1 MAATYTAPP
10 NEAPPQ
16 SARAAARERTCRL
29 AFRWIGAIVA
39 LGLASHF
46 AVLLWARH
54 EFTVVEAIVALHSSM
69 LANGWGFYFDLNH
82 YPFTV
87 SPYGPVFYAVSGYLH
102 KWGLPPYLGGRML
115 SFSALLVALWLSW
128 RALGYL
134 TRNAY
139 ARVSSA
145 ILAASTANLLFW
157 GTVGQVDM
165 LAACLSLAGFTV
177 FLEYRE
183 RRQVRALVFSGV
195 LVILAVLT
203 KQTALAAGAAI
214 GLSLLMEERKRAA
227 WWIAGTAA
235 AGATVL
241 WTLNI
246 VTHGRYYDDAFVA
259 NIVPFHM
266 SLYKLRQHAEYLVL
280 TGSGVLVVA
289 CAGLWRMSR
298 RVAPLYLYAGLV
310 AGVWILT
317 APKIGSD
324 LNYQLELM
332 LALCMC
338 AGCALD
344 QLAFFGSLFSAR
356 RTWVTLLQVPLLLHV
371 VLNVTLTARTVV
383 ERAVLEPFKRRE
395 TEALK
400 PFIDRPGR
408 ILSAQ
413 FDSLVYYRGRMD
425 VEPYIYSLLVQVGR
439 TDPTPLLRDIL
450 EKRLPTVILL
460 EDIFRRSTPV
470 EDPEVL
476 HMPAAQ
482 IEALRQ
488 KYYIASHIEGPYGVY
503 VYEPRRD

>member
-16 SARAAARERTCRL
+16 SARAAARERTCRRTL
-29 AFRWIGAIVA
+29 RWIGAIVA

-69 LANGWGFYFDLNH
+69 LANGWGFYFDLNR

-115 SFSALLVALWLSW
+115 SFSALLVALWFCW
-128 RALGYL
+128 RGLGYL

-139 ARVSSA
+139 ARASSV
-145 ILAASTANLLFW
+145 ILAGSTANLLFW

-165 LAACLSLAGFTV
+165 LAACLSLAAFTV

-183 RRQVRALVFSGV
+183 WRQVRALVFSGV

-214 GLSLLMEERKRAA
+214 GLTLL
-227 WWIAGTAA
+227 
-235 AGATVL
+235 
-241 WTLNI
+241 
-246 VTHGRYYDDAFVA
+246 HGYYYDDAFVA
-259 NIVPFHM
+259 NIAPFHM
-266 SLYKLRQHAEYLVL
+266 SLYKLRQHTEYLVL

-310 AGVWILT
+310 SGVWILT

-324 LNYQLELM
+324 LNYQLEMM
-332 LALCMC
+332 LVLCMC

-344 QLAFFGSLFSAR
+344 QLAFFRSLLSAR

-400 PFIDRPGR
+400 PFINRPGR

-425 VEPYIYSLLVQVGR
+425 VEPYIYSLLVRVGR

-460 EDIFRRSTPV
+460 EDIFQRSAPV
-470 EDPEVL
+470 VDPEVL

-488 KYYIASHIEGPYGVY
+488 KYYIAAHIEGPYGVY
-503 VYEPRRD
+503 VYQPRRD